1 MKKLLLSAF
10 AMFAL
15 GMSAQTEV
23 SPYRPGLTTDG
34 ITYFLPNT
42 SLHLTLTAKRITHV
56 PGEFCKYAERYLRL
70 KDVTMDKYDSW
81 EITGM
86 NIQPTGVAN
95 KEQAYTIKLNSKTA
109 APLVGL
115 APDGRLLTV
124 NAQAPELQKLS
135 ESKFGEPQSEK
146 VEGSDYKTEEILL
159 AGSTAK
165 MAELTADEIFDIRDN
180 RSLLAKGQADFM
192 PKDGEQLRLMLASLD
207 QQEKG
212 LLQLFKGY
220 DVVEEHVFVFDYTP
234 EGEVNNDLIFR
245 FSKHLGVVDADDLAG
260 APVTITIKDLKSL
273 PAAVEVEE
281 KKKKEVQDL
290 RYVTPGSASV
300 KLFWDRK
307 ELANAVI
314 EMAQFGRIEHL
325 GGELFDKKFT
335 TKVYLSP
342 TTGGLVKIDLEQPE
356 KKK

>member
-1 MKKLLLSAF
+1 MKKLLLSAL
-10 AMFAL
+10 ALFAL

-42 SLHLTLTAKRITHV
+42 SLHITLNAKRITHV

-70 KDVTMDKYDSW
+70 KNVTMQSYDTW

-86 NIQPTGVAN
+86 SVTPVGVAN
-95 KEQAYTIKLNSKTA
+95 KDQAYSIKLKSKTS

-115 APDGRLLTV
+115 APDGRLLTI
-124 NAQAPELQKLS
+124 NAEAPELPKLS
-135 ESKFGEPQSEK
+135 ETKYGEPKSEK
-146 VEGSDYKTEEILL
+146 VDGSDFKTEEILL

-192 PKDGEQLRLMLASLD
+192 PKDGEQLKLMLASLD
-207 QQEKG
+207 KQEKG
-212 LLQLFKGY
+212 LLQLFKGFNI
-220 DVVEEHVFVFDYTP
+220 EEDHVFVFDYTP
-234 EGEVNNDLIFR
+234 QGEVSKDLIFR
-245 FSKHLGVVDADDLAG
+245 FSKHLGLVAADDLAG
-260 APVTITIKDLKSL
+260 APVTISVKDMHSL
-273 PAAVEVEE
+273 PAAVATDG
-281 KKKKEVQDL
+281 KKKKEMQDL
-290 RYVTPGSASV
+290 RYITPGSAQV
-300 KLFWDRK
+300 KLYWGHK
-307 ELANAVI
+307 EFSSSVV
-314 EMAQFGRIEHL
+314 EMAQFGRVEHL
-325 GGELFDKKFT
+325 GGELFDKKFS

-356 KKK
+356 K

>member
-1 MKKLLLSAF
+1 MKKFLLSAF

-42 SLHLTLTAKRITHV
+42 SLHITVTAKRVTHV

-70 KDVTMDKYDSW
+70 RNVTMDAYDTW

-86 NIQPTGVAN
+86 NITPAGVAN
-95 KEQAYTIKLNSKTA
+95 KEQAYSIKLKSKTS

-124 NAQAPELQKLS
+124 NAEAPELPKLS
-135 ESKFGEPQSEK
+135 EAKFGQPVSHK
-146 VEGSDYKTEEILL
+146 VDGSDFKTEEILL

-192 PKDGEQLRLMLASLD
+192 PKDGEQLKLMLASLD
-207 QQEKG
+207 KQEKG
-212 LLQLFKGY
+212 LLQLFSGY
-220 DVVEEHVFVFDYTP
+220 DIEEERVFVFDYTP
-234 EGEVNNDLIFR
+234 KGEVNKDLIFR

-260 APVTITIKDLKSL
+260 APVTISIKDLHSL
-273 PAAVEVEE
+273 PEAVQTDG

-290 RYVTPGSASV
+290 RYITPGNARV
-300 KLFWDRK
+300 QLYWDNK
-307 ELANAVI
+307 ELASSVI
-314 EMAQFGRIEHL
+314 EMAQFGRVEHL

-342 TTGGLVKIDLEQPE
+342 TTGGLVKIDLAQPE
-356 KKK
+356 K